1 VALLENWQR
10 HDNDEELMFKQI
22 LVSEYYKLMQR
33 PRITIDGVFHGTMF
47 ETPALTDNLWPVGFF
62 PVFYVN
68 AFPDKRF
75 ALVSINDM
83 DFKSTVWRATL
94 VELYDITV
102 DDYLNILPDT
112 HVYKILYK

>member
-1 VALLENWQR
+1 MQGMILDVNE
-10 HDNDEELMFKQI
+10 EELMFKQI

-33 PRITIDGVFHGTMF
+33 PRITIDGVFRGTMF

-83 DFKSTVWRATL
+83 DFKSTLWRATL